1 MMERIKPPVV
11 RKVKSVRKIM
21 RPLTGCDSKPPLHQ
35 WDYRALLT
43 GLTSGGT
50 SRHSIA
56 VDGGGWFSRSTRP
69 HWQPPSRH
77 TPVNNLKQQMGNRG
91 PDSQWVKEFNTGEV
105 QFYLIMSID
114 RQLTRKSRITG
125 FCPRARASLCS
136 ARSIDSSF
144 HASASLAHGLCKG
157 QRVCACVHV
166 YAQQQQWSV

>member
-1 MMERIKPPVV
+1 
-11 RKVKSVRKIM
+11 M
-21 RPLTGCDSKPPLHQ
+21 RPLTGCDSKPPLLQ

-56 VDGGGWFSRSTRP
+56 MDGGGWFSRSTRS

-91 PDSQWVKEFNTGEV
+91 PDSQWVKEFTAGEV
-105 QFYLIMSID
+105 QFYPITSID
-114 RQLTRKSRITG
+114 LQLTRKSRITG
-125 FCPRARASLCS
+125 FCPHARASLCS

-144 HASASLAHGLCKG
+144 HASASQLQPVSRPL
-157 QRVCACVHV
+157 QRSACARMCACVCTATTV
-166 YAQQQQWSV
+166 ICLMGFVIPKTDDGRD